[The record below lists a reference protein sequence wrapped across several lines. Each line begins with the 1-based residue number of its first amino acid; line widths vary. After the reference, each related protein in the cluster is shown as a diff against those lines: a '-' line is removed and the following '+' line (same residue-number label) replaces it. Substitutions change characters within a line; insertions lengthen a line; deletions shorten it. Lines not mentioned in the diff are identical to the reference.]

1 MKKEELVTN
10 DSVVECRLHMW
21 EVASKAISNK
31 AVQGDLLR
39 QVSAFIFVYRDE
51 VLLGQS
57 RNLLDNSRL
66 TSGLN

>member
-1 MKKEELVTN
+1 
-10 DSVVECRLHMW
+10 MW
-21 EVASKAISNK
+21 EVASKAIGNK

-51 VLLGQS
+51 VLLGQY

-66 TSGLN
+66 TSGLS